1 MRALLPIGAAARRL
15 GLSVDTVRALV
26 QTGELEDIRTSGGHR
41 RFDPAVLDAHMA
53 RRSGRRARR
62 SQDFHERRPEAEWQE
77 PQAREPRALRPL
89 ATEPPKPPLEESTN
103 SLTRI
108 VDRVV
113 ENARLDE
120 LKSYGR
126 SLIPYDATAGARS
139 AVIETLASYV
149 NASRYPATT
158 PSWEARQAIEAK
170 VAAVLEPFN
179 AEAARAA
186 EMKAAKEA
194 RRAVRVRDERRLDS
208 LIERGKWHAFMKTVA
223 WDVDDA
229 EEARADVL
237 EALEDHVEPNWT
249 EREVIELVDE
259 VLDEVLKE
267 WNEESDD

>member
-1 MRALLPIGAAARRL
+1 MRALLSIGAAARRL

-41 RFDPAVLDAHMA
+41 RFDPAVLDAYLARHSGRGA
-53 RRSGRRARR
+53 RRSDAP
-62 SQDFHERRPEAEWQE
+62 HEPRPEAELHE
-77 PQAREPRALRPL
+77 PQAREPRTLRPL
-89 ATEPPKPPLEESTN
+89 AIEPKPALEESTS
-103 SLTRI
+103 SLTPI
-108 VDRVV
+108 VDQFV

-120 LKSYGR
+120 LRSYGR

-170 VAAVLEPFN
+170 VGAVLEPFN

-186 EMKAAKEA
+186 EMKAEMEA
-194 RRAVRVRDERRLDS
+194 RRAKRVRDEQRLDS
-208 LIERGKWHAFMKTVA
+208 LIECGKRHAFGETRD

-237 EALEDHVEPNWT
+237 EALEDEVEADWT
-249 EREVIELVDE
+249 EREVNELVDE

>member
-1 MRALLPIGAAARRL
+1 MRPLLSIGAAARCL

-26 QTGELEDIRTSGGHR
+26 QTGELEDTRTSGGHR
-41 RFDPAVLDAHMA
+41 RFDPALLDAYMARQSRPQA
-53 RRSGRRARR
+53 RRSHALHEPR
-62 SQDFHERRPEAEWQE
+62 SDAEWHE

-89 ATEPPKPPLEESTN
+89 AIEPKPALEESTN

-108 VDRVV
+108 VDQFV
-113 ENARLDE
+113 ENARLAE

-158 PSWEARQAIEAK
+158 PSWEAHQAIDAK

-179 AEAARAA
+179 AEAARVA
-186 EMKAAKEA
+186 EIKAAKEA
-194 RRAVRVRDERRLDS
+194 RRAVHVGDERRLDS
-208 LIERGKWHAFMKTVA
+208 LIEHGKWHAFMKTLA

-229 EEARADVL
+229 KEARADVL

>member
-1 MRALLPIGAAARRL
+1 MRRLLSIGAAARCL

-53 RRSGRRARR
+53 RHSRRRTRR
-62 SQDFHERRPEAEWQE
+62 SQDFHEPRPDAEWHE
-77 PQAREPRALRPL
+77 PQAREPRALRAL
-89 ATEPPKPPLEESTN
+89 ATEPKPALEESTN

-108 VDRVV
+108 VDQFV

-120 LKSYGR
+120 LRSYGR

-179 AEAARAA
+179 AEAARVA

-194 RRAVRVRDERRLDS
+194 RRAIRVRDEQRLDS
-208 LIERGKWHAFMKTVA
+208 LIECGKRHAFGKTRG

-237 EALEDHVEPNWT
+237 EALEDEVEADWT
-249 EREVIELVDE
+249 EREVNELVDE
-259 VLDEVLKE
+259 VLEAG
-267 WNEESDD
+267 NEL

>member
-1 MRALLPIGAAARRL
+1 MRPLLSIGAAARRL

-53 RRSGRRARR
+53 RRSGRGARM
-62 SQDFHERRPEAEWQE
+62 SHALHEARPEAEWHE
-77 PQAREPRALRPL
+77 PQAREPRTLRPL
-89 ATEPPKPPLEESTN
+89 ATGPKPPLEGSTN
-103 SLTRI
+103 LLTRI
-108 VDRVV
+108 VDPLV

-158 PSWEARQAIEAK
+158 PSWEAHQAIDAK

-186 EMKAAKEA
+186 EMKAAKDA
-194 RRAVRVRDERRLDS
+194 RRAVRVRDEQRLVS
-208 LIERGKWHAFMKTVA
+208 LIERGKRHAFGETVA

-237 EALEDHVEPNWT
+237 EALEDEVEADWT
-249 EREVIELVDE
+249 EREVNELVDE
-259 VLDEVLKE
+259 VLEA
-267 WNEESDD
+267 WNEEFDD

>member
-1 MRALLPIGAAARRL
+1 MRPLLSIGAAARRL

-26 QTGELEDIRTSGGHR
+26 QTGELEDTRTIGGHR
-41 RFDPAVLDAHMA
+41 RFDPAVLDAYVA
-53 RRSGRRARR
+53 RHSRGRARR
-62 SQDFHERRPEAEWQE
+62 SQDFHEPRPDAEWHE
-77 PQAREPRALRPL
+77 PQAREPRALRPP
-89 ATEPPKPPLEESTN
+89 ATEPKPPLEGSTN

-108 VDRVV
+108 VDRL
-113 ENARLDE
+113 EEDARLDK

-158 PSWEARQAIEAK
+158 PSWEARQAIDAK

-179 AEAARAA
+179 AEAARVA

-194 RRAVRVRDERRLDS
+194 RIALRVRDERRLDS
-208 LIERGKWHAFMKTVA
+208 LIEHGKSHAFAKTVA

-229 EEARADVL
+229 KEARAEVL
-237 EALEDHVEPNWT
+237 EALENEVEADWT
-249 EREVIELVDE
+249 EREVDELVDQ

-267 WNEESDD
+267 WNAESDD

>member
-1 MRALLPIGAAARRL
+1 MRALLSIGAAARRL

-41 RFDPAVLDAHMA
+41 RFDPAVLEAHMA
-53 RRSGRRARR
+53 RHNRRRARR
-62 SQDFHERRPEAEWQE
+62 SHALHERRPEAEWRE
-77 PQAREPRALRPL
+77 PQVREPRTLRPL
-89 ATEPPKPPLEESTN
+89 PTEPKPALEESTS
-103 SLTRI
+103 SLTPI
-108 VDRVV
+108 VDQFV
-113 ENARLDE
+113 ENARLGE

-126 SLIPYDATAGARS
+126 SLIPSDATAGARS

-158 PSWEARQAIEAK
+158 PSWEARQAIDAK

-186 EMKAAKEA
+186 EMKAAREA
-194 RRAVRVRDERRLDS
+194 RRVALVREERRLDL
-208 LIERGKWHAFMKTVA
+208 LIEHGKSHAFAKTVA

-229 EEARADVL
+229 KEARARVL
-237 EALEDHVEPNWT
+237 EALENEVEPDWT
-249 EREVIELVDE
+249 DREVDELVNE
-259 VLDEVLKE
+259 ILDEVLKE

>member
-1 MRALLPIGAAARRL
+1 MRALLSIGAAARRL

-53 RRSGRRARR
+53 RHSRRRARR
-62 SQDFHERRPEAEWQE
+62 SQDFHEPRPDAERHE
-77 PQAREPRALRPL
+77 PQARERRALRPL
-89 ATEPPKPPLEESTN
+89 ATEPKPALEESTN

-108 VDRVV
+108 VDQVV

-139 AVIETLASYV
+139 AVIETLATYV

-158 PSWEARQAIEAK
+158 PSWDARQAVEAK

-179 AEAARAA
+179 AEAAHVA

-194 RRAVRVRDERRLDS
+194 RRALRVRDEQRRVS
-208 LIERGKWHAFMKTVA
+208 RIKRGKWHAFVETVA

-237 EALEDHVEPNWT
+237 EALEDEVEAHWT
-249 EREVIELVDE
+249 DREVNQLVDE
-259 VLDEVLKE
+259 VLEAG
-267 WNEESDD
+267 NEDSDD

>member
-1 MRALLPIGAAARRL
+1 MRALLSIGAAARRL

-53 RRSGRRARR
+53 RHSRRRARV

-77 PQAREPRALRPL
+77 PQAREPRTLRPL
-89 ATEPPKPPLEESTN
+89 ATEPKPPLEESTN

-108 VDRVV
+108 VDQFV

-158 PSWEARQAIEAK
+158 PSSEAHQAIDAK

-179 AEAARAA
+179 AEAARVA

-194 RRAVRVRDERRLDS
+194 RIALRVRDERRLGS
-208 LIERGKWHAFMKTVA
+208 LIEHGKSHAFAKTLA

-229 EEARADVL
+229 EEARAAVL
-237 EALEDHVEPNWT
+237 EALEDQVQADWT
-249 EREVIELVDE
+249 EREVNELVDA
-259 VLDEVLKE
+259 VLEE
-267 WNEESDD
+267 GNEESDD

>member
-1 MRALLPIGAAARRL
+1 MRALLSIGAAARRL

-53 RRSGRRARR
+53 RHSRRRARR
-62 SQDFHERRPEAEWQE
+62 SQDFHEPRPDAEWHE

-89 ATEPPKPPLEESTN
+89 ATEPKPPLEESTN

-108 VDRVV
+108 VDQFV

-126 SLIPYDATAGARS
+126 SLIPYSASAGAHS
-139 AVIETLASYV
+139 TVIETLASYV
-149 NASRYPATT
+149 NASRYPATM
-158 PSWEARQAIEAK
+158 PSWEARQAIDAK

-179 AEAARAA
+179 AEAARVAVI
-186 EMKAAKEA
+186 KAAKEA
-194 RRAVRVRDERRLDS
+194 RRAVRVRDERRLVS
-208 LIERGKWHAFMKTVA
+208 LIERGKWHAFVETVA

-229 EEARADVL
+229 EEARMDVL
-237 EALEDHVEPNWT
+237 EALEDEVEPDWT
-249 EREVIELVDE
+249 DREVNELVDNILE
-259 VLDEVLKE
+259 P
-267 WNEESDD
+267 WNEEPDD

>member
-1 MRALLPIGAAARRL
+1 MRALLSIGAAARRL

-41 RFDPAVLDAHMA
+41 RFDPAVLDAYLA
-53 RRSGRRARR
+53 RRNGRGTRK
-62 SQDFHERRPEAEWQE
+62 SHDFHEPRPDAEWHE
-77 PQAREPRALRPL
+77 PQAREPLALRPL
-89 ATEPPKPPLEESTN
+89 ATEPKPPLEESTN

-108 VDRVV
+108 VDRLV
-113 ENARLDE
+113 ESSRLDE
-120 LKSYGR
+120 LKSYGQ
-126 SLIPYDATAGARS
+126 SLIPYNATAGARS

-158 PSWEARQAIEAK
+158 PSWEARQAIDAK

-179 AEAARAA
+179 AEAARVA

-194 RRAVRVRDERRLDS
+194 RIALRVRDERRLDS
-208 LIERGKWHAFMKTVA
+208 LIEHGKSHAFAKTVA

-237 EALEDHVEPNWT
+237 EALENEVEPDWT
-249 EREVIELVDE
+249 DREVDELVDE
-259 VLDEVLKE
+259 ILDEILEV

>member
-1 MRALLPIGAAARRL
+1 M
-15 GLSVDTVRALV
+15 
-26 QTGELEDIRTSGGHR
+26 
-41 RFDPAVLDAHMA
+41 
-53 RRSGRRARR
+53 
-62 SQDFHERRPEAEWQE
+62 
-77 PQAREPRALRPL
+77 
-89 ATEPPKPPLEESTN
+89 
-103 SLTRI
+103 LTRI
-108 VDRVV
+108 ADQLL

-158 PSWEARQAIEAK
+158 PSWEARQAIDAK

-179 AEAARAA
+179 AEAARVA

-194 RRAVRVRDERRLDS
+194 RIALRVRDERRLDS
-208 LIERGKWHAFMKTVA
+208 LIEHGKSHAFAKTVA

-237 EALEDHVEPNWT
+237 EALENEVEPDWT
-249 EREVIELVDE
+249 DREVDELVDA

-267 WNEESDD
+267 WNAESDD

>member
-1 MRALLPIGAAARRL
+1 MRPLLSIGAAARRL
-15 GLSVDTVRALV
+15 ELSVDTVRALV

-53 RRSGRRARR
+53 RHSRRRARSR
-62 SQDFHERRPEAEWQE
+62 QDFHERRPEADWHE
-77 PQAREPRALRPL
+77 PQAREPRTLRPL
-89 ATEPPKPPLEESTN
+89 ATEPKQALEESTN

-108 VDRVV
+108 VDQFV
-113 ENARLDE
+113 ESARLDE

-158 PSWEARQAIEAK
+158 PSWEARQAIDAK
-170 VAAVLEPFN
+170 VGAVLEPFN

-186 EMKAAKEA
+186 EMKAGKEA
-194 RRAVRVRDERRLDS
+194 RRARRVRDEQRLDS
-208 LIERGKWHAFMKTVA
+208 LIECGKRHAFGETGD

-237 EALEDHVEPNWT
+237 EALEDQVQADWT
-249 EREVIELVDE
+249 DREVNELVDE

-267 WNEESDD
+267 WSEESDD

>member
-1 MRALLPIGAAARRL
+1 MRALLSIGVAARRL

-53 RRSGRRARR
+53 RHSSRRARR
-62 SQDFHERRPEAEWQE
+62 RQDFHEPRPDAEWHE
-77 PQAREPRALRPL
+77 PQAREPRTQRPL
-89 ATEPPKPPLEESTN
+89 PTEPKPALEESTN

-108 VDRVV
+108 VDRVL
-113 ENARLDE
+113 ENTRLDE

-139 AVIETLASYV
+139 AVIETLATYV
-149 NASRYPATT
+149 SASRYPATT
-158 PSWEARQAIEAK
+158 PSWEAREAIEAK

-179 AEAARAA
+179 EEAARVA

-194 RRAVRVRDERRLDS
+194 RRAVRVRDERRLNS
-208 LIERGKWHAFMKTVA
+208 LIEHGKGHAFMKTLA

-229 EEARADVL
+229 KEARAAVL

-249 EREVIELVDE
+249 EREVDELVDE
-259 VLDEVLKE
+259 VLEEWDEDP
-267 WNEESDD
+267 DD

>member
-1 MRALLPIGAAARRL
+1 MRPLLSIGAAARRL

-26 QTGELEDIRTSGGHR
+26 QTGELEGTRTSGGHR

-53 RRSGRRARR
+53 RRSGRGARK
-62 SQDFHERRPEAEWQE
+62 SHDFHEPRPDAEWHE

-89 ATEPPKPPLEESTN
+89 ATEPKPPRAPSTEPVKQIADQ
-103 SLTRI
+103 LL
-108 VDRVV
+108 

-120 LKSYGR
+120 LKCYGR
-126 SLIPYDATAGARS
+126 SLIPYDVTAGARS

-158 PSWEARQAIEAK
+158 PRWEARQAIDAK

-179 AEAARAA
+179 AEAARVA

-194 RRAVRVRDERRLDS
+194 RIALRVRDERRLDS
-208 LIERGKWHAFMKTVA
+208 LIEHGKSHAFAKTLA

-237 EALEDHVEPNWT
+237 EALEDQVHADWT
-249 EREVIELVDE
+249 EREVNELVDE

>member
-1 MRALLPIGAAARRL
+1 MRPLLSIGAAARRL

-26 QTGELEDIRTSGGHR
+26 QTGELEDTRAIGGHR
-41 RFDPAVLDAHMA
+41 RFDPAVLDAQMA
-53 RRSGRRARR
+53 RHSRRRARR
-62 SQDFHERRPEAEWQE
+62 SQDFHEPRPDAEWHE
-77 PQAREPRALRPL
+77 PQAREPRALRPI
-89 ATEPPKPPLEESTN
+89 ATEPKPPLKESTN

-108 VDRVV
+108 VDRVL
-113 ENARLDE
+113 ENTRMDE

-126 SLIPYDATAGARS
+126 SLIPDDATAGARS

-158 PSWEARQAIEAK
+158 PSWEARQAIDAK

-186 EMKAAKEA
+186 EMKAGKEA
-194 RRAVRVRDERRLDS
+194 RRARRVRDERRLDS
-208 LIERGKWHAFMKTVA
+208 LIECGKRHAFWETRD

-229 EEARADVL
+229 EEARAAVL
-237 EALEDHVEPNWT
+237 EALDEVEADWT
-249 EREVIELVDE
+249 EREVDELVDQ

>member
-1 MRALLPIGAAARRL
+1 MRALLSIGAAARRL

-41 RFDPAVLDAHMA
+41 RFDPALLDAHMMRRNGGGA
-53 RRSGRRARR
+53 RRSP
-62 SQDFHERRPEAEWQE
+62 DFHEARPDAEWHE
-77 PQAREPRALRPL
+77 PQAREPRTLRPL
-89 ATEPPKPPLEESTN
+89 ATGPRPPLEGSTN

-108 VDRVV
+108 VDRLV
-113 ENARLDE
+113 ENFRLDE
-120 LKSYGR
+120 LKSYGL

-158 PSWEARQAIEAK
+158 PSWKARQAIDAK

-179 AEAARAA
+179 AEAARAV

-194 RRAVRVRDERRLDS
+194 GRALRVRDEQRLDS
-208 LIERGKWHAFMKTVA
+208 LIERGKRHAFVETRN

-237 EALEDHVEPNWT
+237 EALEDEVETDWT
-249 EREVIELVDE
+249 DPEVNELVDA
-259 VLDEVLKE
+259 VLEE
-267 WNEESDD
+267 WIDESDD

>member
-1 MRALLPIGAAARRL
+1 
-15 GLSVDTVRALV
+15 VDTVRALV

-53 RRSGRRARR
+53 RHSRRRARR
-62 SQDFHERRPEAEWQE
+62 SQDFHEPRPDAEWHE

-89 ATEPPKPPLEESTN
+89 ATEPKPPLEESTN

-108 VDRVV
+108 VDRL
-113 ENARLDE
+113 EEDARLDK
-120 LKSYGR
+120 LRSYGR
-126 SLIPYDATAGARS
+126 SLIPNDATAGARS

-158 PSWEARQAIEAK
+158 PSWEARQAIDAK

-179 AEAARAA
+179 AVAARAA

-194 RRAVRVRDERRLDS
+194 RIALRVRDERRLDS
-208 LIERGKWHAFMKTVA
+208 LIEHGKSHAFAKTVA

-229 EEARADVL
+229 KEARADVL

-259 VLDEVLKE
+259 ILDEILEV